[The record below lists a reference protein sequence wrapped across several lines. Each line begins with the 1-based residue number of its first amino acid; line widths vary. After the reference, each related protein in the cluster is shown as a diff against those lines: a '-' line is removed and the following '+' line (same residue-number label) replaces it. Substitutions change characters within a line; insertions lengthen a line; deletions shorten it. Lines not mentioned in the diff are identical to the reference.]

1 MKEILNILA
10 VISLVTMV
18 ACGNKTQPVQEET
31 DSIVAESVTRGDTLL
46 NTDSLRH
53 TAEYIAQRIDTIY
66 KYKSNKRFCS
76 QRYLALDA
84 EASKLSEENG
94 YIYIDSDHWI
104 VGQDTDPNWRYYMKR
119 ILSLN
124 DSIASVEMMVH
135 NFTDQKI
142 ILDLLYERGDWFVDD
157 FHIFYEED
165 GEIHELSE
173 QEEIRRFI
181 RDCNYEKYQTKIETV
196 YGRDFHI
203 DRHIDTINK
212 QVAEALQG
220 RMEFLPF
227 NEYALTDVDQN
238 GEVEVTVRNKEG
250 NFTAVFTTVG
260 KTELLAIVNQ
270 SGDVAFYDVASELFR
285 KNFEDY
291 VSFPSMK
298 WHTFEQKAKAK
309 ALADN
314 AE

>member
-1 MKEILNILA
+1 MKKIINIFVVA
-10 VISLVTMV
+10 IVVMMV
-18 ACGNKTQPVQEET
+18 ACGKKTQAVYEET
-31 DSIVAESVTRGDTLL
+31 DAVVAESVTRGDTLL

-66 KYKSNKRFCS
+66 KYKSNRRFCS
-76 QRYLALDA
+76 RRYLELDA
-84 EASKLSEENG
+84 EASKLSEEMG

-104 VGQDTDPNWRYYMKR
+104 VGQDTDPNWRYYLKS
-119 ILSLN
+119 ILSMN

-135 NFTDQKI
+135 NFNDHKV
-142 ILDLLYERGDWFVDD
+142 ILNLLYERGDWYVDD
-157 FHIFYEED
+157 FHTFYEED
-165 GEIHELSE
+165 GEMQVLSE

-181 RDCNYEKYQTKIETV
+181 RECNYEKYQTKIETV
-196 YGRDFHI
+196 YSRDFHI
-203 DRHIDTINK
+203 DKHIDTINK

-220 RMEFLPF
+220 KVEFLPF
-227 NEYALTDVDQN
+227 NEYALTDIDQN
-238 GEVEVTVRNKEG
+238 GEAEVTVRNKES
-250 NFTAVFTTVG
+250 NLTAVFTTVG
-260 KTELLAIVNQ
+260 KTELLAIVDK

-298 WHTFEQKAKAK
+298 WHAFESKAKV
-309 ALADN
+309 LADH